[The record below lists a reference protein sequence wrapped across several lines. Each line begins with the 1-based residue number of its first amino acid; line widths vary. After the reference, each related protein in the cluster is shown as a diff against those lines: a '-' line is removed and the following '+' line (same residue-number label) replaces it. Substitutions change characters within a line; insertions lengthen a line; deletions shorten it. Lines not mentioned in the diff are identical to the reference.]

1 MTRRSRMCATA
12 CGGSSNSASPTA
24 NRRSSSCRRRRRS
37 WSCSRRHVCLLIA
50 FLRDRLDDRLRSEED
65 LASVLPGVPVVATVP
80 EWRPGQRWRHA
91 AAESYYNLGV
101 AMRSLNGTGSSSW
114 LVTSALGEDG
124 KTTTA
129 LNAALALGREGR
141 NAMLV
146 DGDLRH
152 PRVTEMIGSA
162 RGDGFVKVLAG
173 ESRLSD
179 AATSQRFQ
187 TDQKRSFR
195 RGRKPLVTVQ
205 GDVAVLPAG
214 RTSTAPQRL
223 INEQSAQVLLDQA
236 RSEGR
241 DTVIDGPP
249 LGLFGD
255 MLPLA
260 RRVDGV
266 L

>member
-1 MTRRSRMCATA
+1 
-12 CGGSSNSASPTA
+12 
-24 NRRSSSCRRRRRS
+24 
-37 WSCSRRHVCLLIA
+37 
-50 FLRDRLDDRLRSEED
+50 
-65 LASVLPGVPVVATVP
+65 
-80 EWRPGQRWRHA
+80 
-91 AAESYYNLGV
+91 
-101 AMRSLNGTGSSSW
+101 MRSLNGSGASSW

-129 LNAALALGREGR
+129 LNSALALGREGR

-146 DGDLRH
+146 DGDLRR
-152 PRVTEMIGSA
+152 PRVTEMIGST

-173 ESRLSD
+173 ESQLED
-179 AATSQRFQ
+179 AATTQRFHS
-187 TDQKRSFR
+187 DQKHSFR
-195 RGRKPLVTVQ
+195 RGRRPLVAVQ
-205 GDVAVLPAG
+205 GEVAVLPAG

-236 RSEGR
+236 REEGR

-266 L
+266 LVVVRLYHTTKRGVRSLLRQLETAGVQPRGVVLIGTDEQTDKLYGA